1 MDETTRTRIRD
12 IFLGRQRSFPLSQ
25 AANLLGMT
33 VGELER
39 EVADGGIVAGSG
51 RGGIRVGR
59 EEMMAAAM
67 RRWEQAVIEEA
78 LGDQAASVLPEA
90 VRLVELRA
98 RVPRYLRDMLRQIAR
113 QLGTSVD
120 EALTRELE
128 GVASG
133 CPSDI
138 SAGVDGFAEGMYWPS
153 AELRIED

>member
-12 IFLGRQRSFPLSQ
+12 IFLGRQRSFPRSQ
-25 AANLLGMT
+25 AADLLGVT
-33 VGELER
+33 VAELER

-78 LGDQAASVLPEA
+78 LGDEAAAVLPKA

-128 GVASG
+128 GMASG
-133 CPSDI
+133 WSSDI
-138 SAGVDGFAEGMYWPS
+138 SEGFAEGLFWPA
-153 AELRIED
+153 AELRIEN